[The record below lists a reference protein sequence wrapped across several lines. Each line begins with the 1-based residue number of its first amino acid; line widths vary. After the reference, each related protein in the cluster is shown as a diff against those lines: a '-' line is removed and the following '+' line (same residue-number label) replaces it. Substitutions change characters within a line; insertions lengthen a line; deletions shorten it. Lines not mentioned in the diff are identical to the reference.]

1 MAISEKALN
10 LMVELMD
17 ELGNSQTS
25 SATNAL
31 DKRTRDTII
40 RLNTPES
47 FLDADDIAILVG
59 ASDARSTIVRELL
72 KQNDFPTPT
81 KIIGK
86 SRRWVAKDVFQY
98 LKARREA
105 VVNLVGN

>member
-1 MAISEKALN
+1 MAISEKAIS

-25 SATNAL
+25 SATSAL

-47 FLDADDIAILVG
+47 FLDAEDIAILVG
-59 ASDARSTIVRELL
+59 AADARSTIVRELL
-72 KQNDFPTPT
+72 KQDDFPHPT
-81 KIIGK
+81 QIVGK
-86 SRRWVAKDVFQY
+86 SRRWFAKDVFQY
-98 LKARREA
+98 LKSRREA
-105 VVNLVGN
+105 VLELT

>member
-47 FLDADDIAILVG
+47 FLDAEDIAILVG
-59 ASDARSTIVRELL
+59 AADARSTIVRELL
-72 KQNDFPTPT
+72 NDEYFPKPT
-81 KIIGK
+81 QVVGK
-86 SRRWVAKDVFQY
+86 TRRWIAKDVFQY
-98 LKARREA
+98 LKSRREA
-105 VVNLVGN
+105 VTSL